1 MNTENNDDVVVIA
14 FKRLRDGG
22 YVALDGEEQPIKAFS
37 SYNELEW
44 SVVMDMRKVCGGHP
58 SDASPRFMGAEQ
70 PHPLRDEMPTQSVN
84 EPPKPLP
91 FRDRVVS
98 MVSRAHR

>member
-1 MNTENNDDVVVIA
+1 MNTENTDDVVVIA

-22 YVALDGEEQPIKAFS
+22 YVALDGDENPIKAFS

-58 SDASPRFMGAEQ
+58 SDVSPRFMAEQ
-70 PHPLRDEMPTQSVN
+70 PHPLRDEIPTQSVK
-84 EPPKPLP
+84 EPPRPIP
-91 FRDRVVS
+91 IRERVVN